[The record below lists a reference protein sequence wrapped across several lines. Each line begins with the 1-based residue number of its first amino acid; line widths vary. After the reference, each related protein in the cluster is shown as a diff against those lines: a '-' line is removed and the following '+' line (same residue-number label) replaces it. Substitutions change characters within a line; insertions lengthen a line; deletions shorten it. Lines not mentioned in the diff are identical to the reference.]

1 MTIVSSVAVKH
12 EHRDGWH
19 TFTSPQLPG
28 LCVASTDLQKAY
40 KDVALS
46 IETLILLNCG
56 QAVRAVAEQTFEKF
70 FEARDRTRT
79 IRTLVSAN
87 KTTPE
92 MEVLKCQRINYRTTI

>member
-1 MTIVSSVAVKH
+1 
-12 EHRDGWH
+12 WH

-70 FEARDRTRT
+70 FEAKASEIQVGDLLRRFSLQRDS
-79 IRTLVSAN
+79 VPA
-87 KTTPE
+87 
-92 MEVLKCQRINYRTTI
+92 